1 MFVNFT
7 KRFSEEATLMLNS
20 MGFTLYEG
28 EIA

>member
-7 KRFSEEATLMLNS
+7 KRFSKEETLMLNS